1 MRMLAILGNIVRN
14 ESESEDAQEHRHVL
28 YGMIFCTP
36 HTCKACWS
44 IKLQHLVIP
53 PIVPSL
59 SVAQC
64 GNQRATGTFVEKR
77 A

>member
-1 MRMLAILGNIVRN
+1 
-14 ESESEDAQEHRHVL
+14 
-28 YGMIFCTP
+28 MIFCTP

-59 SVAQC
+59 SVDHSVVTN
-64 GNQRATGTFVEKR
+64 GLLGRLLKKGHEKASIR
-77 A
+77 SRLRSWDLEVRIAEAI